1 MAEVGRAA
9 MHGAARGRGMAA
21 HRNRWCRS
29 KLMEG
34 HWNNIKRPLKLIK
47 KYRCILENSAIRN
60 PIRQSESV
68 TGTVDYGSYSSCRDS
83 RDIL

>member
-34 HWNNIKRPLKLIK
+34 HWNNIKGPLKLIMNIAVFW
-47 KYRCILENSAIRN
+47 RTLQSAIRSGN
-60 PIRQSESV
+60 LKV
-68 TGTVDYGSYSSCRDS
+68 
-83 RDIL
+83 